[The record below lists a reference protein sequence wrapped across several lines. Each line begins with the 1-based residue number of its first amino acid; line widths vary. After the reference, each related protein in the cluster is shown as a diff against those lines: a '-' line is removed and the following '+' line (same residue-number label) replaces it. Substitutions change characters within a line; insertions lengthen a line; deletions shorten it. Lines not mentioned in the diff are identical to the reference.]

1 MNIENTYTHSKQ
13 DLKEIQPRTKEEF
26 LILSSKKTEK
36 YMIFSVSISRMAE
49 RVRKLGKEKLSF
61 IMSLQNE
68 WTSFVR
74 SDIMYSGEEILTVL
88 IMRSISRAQRKMM
101 EKSDFIPSNVHGLMG
116 ESKMVGVIS
125 GEKRIRV

>member
-1 MNIENTYTHSKQ
+1 
-13 DLKEIQPRTKEEF
+13 
-26 LILSSKKTEK
+26 
-36 YMIFSVSISRMAE
+36 MIFSVSISRMAE

-125 GEKRIRV
+125 G